1 MERNS
6 SRLMRP
12 RTVGSRRIGL
22 VVCLLYESISTC
34 IFFFFF
40 FFRDLSSAS
49 EKVHLQLTVL
59 RLTFPDAGVVFMA
72 IRGMG

>member
-6 SRLMRP
+6 SRLMRL

-22 VVCLLYESISTC
+22 VVCLLYDSISTC
-34 IFFFFF
+34 IFFFF

-59 RLTFPDAGVVFMA
+59 RLTFPDPGVVFMA
-72 IRGMG
+72 IRGM

>member
-6 SRLMRP
+6 SRLMQP

-22 VVCLLYESISTC
+22 VVCLLYNSINIC
-34 IFFFFF
+34 ILFL
-40 FFRDLSSAS
+40 DLSPAS
-49 EKVHLQLTVL
+49 KKKKSYLQLTVL